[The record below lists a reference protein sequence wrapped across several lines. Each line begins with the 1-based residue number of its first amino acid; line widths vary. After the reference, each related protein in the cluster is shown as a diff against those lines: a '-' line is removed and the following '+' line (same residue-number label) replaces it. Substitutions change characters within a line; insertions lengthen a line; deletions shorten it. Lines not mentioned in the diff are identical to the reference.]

1 MKVNNSGMDNNGVD
15 LGLLPGLNSSS
26 FENFMKEPV
35 KKGDETKE
43 DKDDKKNEKDQKS
56 NFFVPP
62 NEDFND
68 NLNEGNEE
76 NKDEENQS
84 DQNENENSSDDPF
97 FILGNFAKEIGILDF
112 DEKEYKPDEGKD
124 FLQKKFEETV
134 DNRLKEIESSYPP
147 EIQSLLANWREGV
160 PLMDLIQSE
169 SRIQEIE
176 TIKPEDLEKIENQ
189 KEIVSMD
196 LQMQDFTPE
205 EIITKIEKY
214 EEAGI
219 LKDEAKISLNRI
231 VRSEKKRKELL
242 IEESKK
248 QAEEN
253 KRKAEMELEE
263 LKNSIMNKKSLFE
276 GFSYSEKEK
285 QKVFDAITK
294 PVGKTPDG
302 KMINLIGQAQ
312 LKDPDFWEKVAYMVV
327 NNWDFSK
334 FENKVKKEYTKEVK
348 RTVNTF
354 VDADTKKS
362 KINIANIKAAIENIK
377 RKQNNYL

>member
-189 KEIVSMD
+189 KEI
-196 LQMQDFTPE
+196 
-205 EIITKIEKY
+205 EIGR
-214 EEAGI
+214 AH
-219 LKDEAKISLNRI
+219 
-231 VRSEKKRKELL
+231 V
-242 IEESKK
+242 
-248 QAEEN
+248 
-253 KRKAEMELEE
+253 
-263 LKNSIMNKKSLFE
+263 
-276 GFSYSEKEK
+276 
-285 QKVFDAITK
+285 
-294 PVGKTPDG
+294 
-302 KMINLIGQAQ
+302 
-312 LKDPDFWEKVAYMVV
+312 
-327 NNWDFSK
+327 
-334 FENKVKKEYTKEVK
+334 
-348 RTVNTF
+348 
-354 VDADTKKS
+354 
-362 KINIANIKAAIENIK
+362 
-377 RKQNNYL
+377 

>member
-35 KKGDETKE
+35 KKGYETKE

>member
-1 MKVNNSGMDNNGVD
+1 MKVNNSGMDDNGVD